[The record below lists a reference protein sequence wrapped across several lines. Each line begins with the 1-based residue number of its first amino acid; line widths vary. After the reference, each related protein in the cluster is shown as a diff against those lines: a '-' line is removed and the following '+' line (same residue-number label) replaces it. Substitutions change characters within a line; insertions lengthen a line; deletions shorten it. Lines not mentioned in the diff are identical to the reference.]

1 MAWNDFSTAET
12 QNTGFDIIPA
22 KTPAKV
28 HMKIRPGGYND
39 PAQGWDGGYATRS
52 DSTGAVYLS
61 CEFTI
66 IGGRYGKRKVFSNI
80 GLFSAKGPAWGNMG
94 RSFIR
99 AALESAAGVR
109 ADDTSEK
116 AMKARRINGIGD
128 LDGIQFCVF
137 IDQDKPQEGYEQKNI
152 IQNVIGVDHKDYQ
165 ALMSE
170 SAPVG
175 ASAGTSSGSSGAK
188 PAAASAKPSW
198 ME

>member
-12 QNTGFDIIPA
+12 QNNSFDLIPA

-39 PAQGWDGGYATRS
+39 PSHGWDGGYATQA
-52 DSTGAVYLS
+52 DSGAVYLN

-66 IGGRYGKRKVFSNI
+66 IGGRYGKRKVFSLI
-80 GLFSAKGPAWGNMG
+80 GLSSPKGPTWGNMG

-116 AMKARRINGIGD
+116 ALKARRINGIGD
-128 LDGIQFCVF
+128 LDGIQFCAF
-137 IDQDKPQEGYEQKNI
+137 IDQDKPQAGYDAKNI
-152 IQNVIGVDHKDYQ
+152 IQNVLGVDHKDYA

-170 SAPVG
+170 AAPVG
-175 ASAGTSSGSSGAK
+175 ASAPTQTAAPK
-188 PAAASAKPSW
+188 AAASAGKPSW
-198 ME
+198 LD